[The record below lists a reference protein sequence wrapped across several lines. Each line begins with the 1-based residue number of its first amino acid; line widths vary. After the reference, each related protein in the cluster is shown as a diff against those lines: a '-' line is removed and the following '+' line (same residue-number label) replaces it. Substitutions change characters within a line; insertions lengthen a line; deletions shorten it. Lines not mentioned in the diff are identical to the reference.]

1 VRRLYARLYLALLA
15 SLAIFAVAA
24 AGLWWALGEDVW
36 AQRQGAAFG
45 RLAANILP
53 PASAPP
59 AEQQAAL
66 ERAVAGMPGGFAL
79 FAPDGRRL
87 AITGFDP
94 GRRAWKARLPDGRVL
109 AMRGERHVPGAFLA
123 TLLLLLAAI
132 GAGAYPVVRRL
143 TRRIERL
150 QAAVESLGSGQLS
163 ARVEVKGRDEVAR
176 LAESFNA
183 AAARI
188 EALVG
193 AHRSLLANASHELRT
208 PLARIR
214 MAVELMKA
222 PGDEKRDPQRK
233 ADLQRDIAELDAL
246 IEEILLASRLDAAPP
261 LAREEVDLLGLAA
274 EECARYEGASL
285 DGEHVTVQGDPRL
298 LRRLLRNLLD
308 NAVRHGTPPVKVRLE
323 KNAQGTLLRVSDA
336 GPPIPESA
344 KGRLFEPFYRRP
356 GSRETTG
363 AGLGLSIVRQIAR
376 QHGGD
381 ARYEDGFVV
390 VLP

>member
-15 SLAIFAVAA
+15 SLAVFAVAA

-53 PASAPP
+53 PAAAPP

-79 FAPDGRRL
+79 FAADGRRL

-109 AMRGERHVPGAFLA
+109 AMRGERHVPGAVLA

-143 TRRIERL
+143 TRRIEQL

-214 MAVELMKA
+214 MGIELKKDAKEM
-222 PGDEKRDPQRK
+222 E
-233 ADLQRDIAELDAL
+233 RDIAELDGL
-246 IEEILLASRLDAAPP
+246 IEEILLAGRLDAAPP
-261 LAREEVDLLGLAA
+261 LAKEEVDLLGLAA
-274 EECARYEGASL
+274 EECARYEGVSL
-285 DGEHVTVQGDPRL
+285 EGEHVRLHGDPRL
-298 LRRLLRNLLD
+298 LRRMLRNLLE
-308 NAVRHGTPPVKVRLE
+308 NAVRHGKPPVLVRIE
-323 KNAQGTLLRVSDA
+323 KNRIRVRDA
-336 GPPIPESA
+336 GAPIPQAE
-344 KGRLFEPFYRRP
+344 KEKLFEPFYRRP
-356 GSRETTG
+356 GSTGTGG
-363 AGLGLSIVRQIAR
+363 AGLGLAIVRQIAR

-381 ARYEDGFVV
+381 ARYEEGFVV
-390 VLP
+390 TWG